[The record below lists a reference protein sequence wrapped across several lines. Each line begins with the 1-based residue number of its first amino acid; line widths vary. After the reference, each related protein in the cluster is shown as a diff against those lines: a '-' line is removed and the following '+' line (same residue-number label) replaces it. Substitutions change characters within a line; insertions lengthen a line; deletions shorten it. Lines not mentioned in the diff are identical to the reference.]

1 MTNWIDISMPLY
13 DKMLAWPDD
22 PQFRISRMMDLEL
35 GDSCTLS
42 SLQLNSHTGTH
53 VDAPLHY
60 IEKGT
65 SIDLVPLDVLIGKSR
80 VIGVNSE
87 DKIYKDDISDK
98 IIRKGQRILFKTRN
112 SNLLRNSE
120 KFNENFVYLSKE
132 AARYLVDC
140 QVSLVGIDYLSV
152 EEFNKAEDEIHH
164 ILLEAGIWI
173 IEGLDLSEVV
183 PGEYELNCLPLKLIG
198 ADGAPARAVLK
209 RLK

>member
-1 MTNWIDISMPLY
+1 MKNWIDISIPLY

-22 PQFRISRMMDLEL
+22 PQFRISRVMDLEL
-35 GDSCTLS
+35 GDSYTLS
-42 SLQLNSHTGTH
+42 SLQLSSHTGTH

-60 IEKGT
+60 IERGM
-65 SIDLVPLDVLIGKSR
+65 SIDLVPLDILIGKSR

-87 DKIYKDDISDK
+87 DKICKNDISDK

-132 AARYLVDC
+132 AARFLVDC
-140 QVSLVGIDYLSV
+140 HVSLVGIDYLSV
-152 EEFNKAEDEIHH
+152 EEFKKTEDEIHH

-173 IEGLDLSEVV
+173 VEGLDLSEVV